1 MKHSKLLI
9 LLIAALV
16 LIFVAP
22 ASGLHY
28 PIKNHMGTDEMRED
42 HPWGGDEDDPGD
54 DPIRQGGVAD
64 FYSTSFFLIDII
76 EIIIGGDFAFDRNI
90 SAGDE
95 DDSNRTTL
103 PDSVSPANNRNPNS
117 PQRGN

>member
-1 MKHSKLLI
+1 MKQSKPLI

-28 PIKNHMGTDEMRED
+28 PIKNHVGTDEIRED
-42 HPWGGDEDDPGD
+42 HPWGGDEDRPGD
-54 DPIRQGGVAD
+54 DPIRQGGAPD

-76 EIIIGGDFAFDRNI
+76 EIIIGGDFAFDRNTD
-90 SAGDE
+90 AGDE
-95 DDSNRTTL
+95 DNSNRTTL
-103 PDSVSPANNRNPNS
+103 PDSVSPTNNPNRGL

>member
-1 MKHSKLLI
+1 MKQSKLLI

-28 PIKNHMGTDEMRED
+28 PIKNHIGTDEMRED
-42 HPWGGDEDDPGD
+42 HPWGGDEDHPGD
-54 DPIRQGGVAD
+54 DPIRQGGAVD

-76 EIIIGGDFAFDRNI
+76 EIIIGGDFVFDRNTD
-90 SAGDE
+90 AGNE
-95 DDSNRTTL
+95 DNSDQTTL
-103 PDSVSPANNRNPNS
+103 PDSVSPTNNSNRGL